1 MQTRKFLTLL
11 SVAIFTTVVTSC
23 NNGTE
28 SKTEKLED
36 AKEEVIEARK
46 DLNEAR
52 LDSANEYAKYRADVQ
67 QRLQANEDLIAA
79 TKVQMKANKAAFDAN
94 AEKTL
99 FELEQQNANLRA
111 TINDYK
117 EGSYSTWENFKSSFN
132 KQVDDLGK
140 SISALSKK

>member
-79 TKVQMKANKAAFDAN
+79 TKVQMKTNKAAFDAN

-117 EGSYSTWENFKSSFN
+117 EGSYSTWETFKSSFN